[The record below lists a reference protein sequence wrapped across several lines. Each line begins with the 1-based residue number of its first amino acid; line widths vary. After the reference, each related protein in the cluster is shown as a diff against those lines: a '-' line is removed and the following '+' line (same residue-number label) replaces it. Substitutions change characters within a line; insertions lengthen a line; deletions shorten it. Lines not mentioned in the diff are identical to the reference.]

1 MENST
6 KIMDNRESVRNISV
20 KTGINSIPPP
30 CTGYDEGKP
39 IEPKYHKDLI
49 NPEHYKGEIECIDAI
64 KSSMTDEQFIGYLKG
79 SIMKYVWREKDN
91 KKEDLEKAKWFINKY
106 QEQL

>member
-6 KIMDNRESVRNISV
+6 KIMDNKESIRNINNMGV
-20 KTGINSIPPP
+20 MPKKPTGVIP
-30 CTGYDEGKP
+30 DEIMK
-39 IEPKYHKDLI
+39 HI
-49 NPEHYKGEIECIDAI
+49 NPDHYKGEIECIDAI

-79 SIMKYVWREKDN
+79 SIIKYIWREKDN